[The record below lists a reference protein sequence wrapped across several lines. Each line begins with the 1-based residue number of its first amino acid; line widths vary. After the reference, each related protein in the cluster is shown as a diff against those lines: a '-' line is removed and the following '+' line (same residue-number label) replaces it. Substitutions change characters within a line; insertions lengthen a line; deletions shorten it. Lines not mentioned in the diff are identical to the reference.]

1 MSLIELS
8 ERNVFLKIYYFISG
22 TSGTAP
28 QFKGLIG
35 NVSTYKKYT
44 TNKTINYSY

>member
-22 TSGTAP
+22 TSDTAP

-35 NVSTYKKYT
+35 NISTYKKYT